1 MESFHLHINSCQ
13 MERFFLVLL
22 FPTRVYSKD
31 DEYRGAYDR
40 ATLQKERQMI
50 MQAWGDYCTSE
61 IV

>member
-1 MESFHLHINSCQ
+1 MLNGRILGKFKIPSRL
-13 MERFFLVLL
+13 
-22 FPTRVYSKD
+22 YSKD